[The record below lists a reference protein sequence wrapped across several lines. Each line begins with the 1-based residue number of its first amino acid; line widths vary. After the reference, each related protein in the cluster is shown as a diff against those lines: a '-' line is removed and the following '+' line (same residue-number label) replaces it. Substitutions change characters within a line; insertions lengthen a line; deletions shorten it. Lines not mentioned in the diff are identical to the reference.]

1 MLGALPMLLALTTT
15 VRSRNLVV
23 KTLSFES
30 FSLLCDVGKLT
41 AAQFSY
47 PVLLIRSTATDSQH
61 VKFNE
66 YDPKKFVLFQ
76 YLHLLAHKIVL
87 T

>member
-1 MLGALPMLLALTTT
+1 
-15 VRSRNLVV
+15 VV
-23 KTLSFES
+23 KTPSFES
-30 FSLLCDVGKLT
+30 FSPLYDVGKLT

-47 PVLLIRSTATDSQH
+47 PVLLIRSTTTDSQH

-66 YDPKKFVLFQ
+66 YNPKICVLFQ